1 MVVEGIHFFSLRV
14 SFHPGIACRA
24 RPRPASSAF
33 RPNVP
38 PCNWSCRRCC
48 SLLNPCVFSFPPEAL
63 LLLAAGCLALLALG
77 IYEDSTHPQNLC
89 RHTNAAWSNAGRT
102 RVSQSKSRR
111 CMSKLQKTGDSTARR
126 LGRGTALPPFLVTVK
141 VPVARGN
148 APPPLRPPLS
158 PLQSAPGATITSPG
172 IWMMVGLPY
181 SRVDGRRPWRAESKK
196 GWRQRRGAGV
206 GRFAARPQ
214 PRRSEGFPTSRAPTR
229 WALADRQSSQRS
241 RGLTVTG
248 VSLCVFQLFKR
259 GFLNHW
265 EATTQGEQPRSR
277 VPAFSTGG
285 HLQHPSQHES
295 FRLQAVP
302 SQHEA
307 LSARSGPNIAT
318 QWRHWR
324 GCVAGAGSRV
334 PQEPRTPKQ
343 GHTRRSNH
351 EMAPE
356 KTVSEP
362 RFPFLFWRHLSARRK
377 LLPRRI
383 WDRVP
388 PRTRGTLLRV
398 DAHLQV
404 ADAPCFS
411 KAAVVIGSFVGLL
424 QVIGRPDS
432 HFLSTR
438 VGHLAA
444 SRRSMSCVCVE
455 QQLDPKQ
462 AR

>member
-1 MVVEGIHFFSLRV
+1 M
-14 SFHPGIACRA
+14 
-24 RPRPASSAF
+24 
-33 RPNVP
+33 
-38 PCNWSCRRCC
+38 
-48 SLLNPCVFSFPPEAL
+48 
-63 LLLAAGCLALLALG
+63 
-77 IYEDSTHPQNLC
+77 
-89 RHTNAAWSNAGRT
+89 
-102 RVSQSKSRR
+102 
-111 CMSKLQKTGDSTARR
+111 
-126 LGRGTALPPFLVTVK
+126 
-141 VPVARGN
+141 
-148 APPPLRPPLS
+148 
-158 PLQSAPGATITSPG
+158 
-172 IWMMVGLPY
+172 
-181 SRVDGRRPWRAESKK
+181 
-196 GWRQRRGAGV
+196 
-206 GRFAARPQ
+206 
-214 PRRSEGFPTSRAPTR
+214 
-229 WALADRQSSQRS
+229 
-241 RGLTVTG
+241 
-248 VSLCVFQLFKR
+248 
-259 GFLNHW
+259 
-265 EATTQGEQPRSR
+265 
-277 VPAFSTGG
+277 
-285 HLQHPSQHES
+285 
-295 FRLQAVP
+295 
-302 SQHEA
+302 
-307 LSARSGPNIAT
+307 
-318 QWRHWR
+318 
-324 GCVAGAGSRV
+324 AGAGSRV

-343 GHTRRSNH
+343 GHTCRSNH